1 MSAEEFIASVES
13 SAQQQQ
19 QQQQQ
24 QQAPAEGDATSGT

>member
-24 QQAPAEGDATSGT
+24 QAPAEGDATSGT